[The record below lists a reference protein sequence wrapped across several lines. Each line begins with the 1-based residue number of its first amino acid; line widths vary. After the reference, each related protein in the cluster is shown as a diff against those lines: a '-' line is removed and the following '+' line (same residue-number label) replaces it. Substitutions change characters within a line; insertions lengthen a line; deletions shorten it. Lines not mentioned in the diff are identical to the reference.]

1 MFYQWSSSCHPVNS
15 SSSSPPSPAPHLS
28 RGVISQQS
36 YLALVLS
43 FKWPPARRYWTWI
56 LVSNNNNI
64 AAQTTA
70 SKKWNLTVKEE
81 QRRFSWSWRLCHR
94 HCVMWRREGRME
106 TRFGDQG
113 GYLATELQPSN
124 DVISN
129 EFESFYTFPGS
140 DTSKK
145 LTQLTAPAARF
156 HQDSAFFGRSDSSR
170 HSMDIRGFST
180 SVSVEE
186 SDFLDEFMARD
197 YPPGSRDRSAHGSMQ
212 DLSFCGSLTE
222 LDNLPRHPESTSS
235 GFSSSSSSSSQQQGF
250 KFSTVYDH
258 EQENRFPGTR
268 RMNSGFGSGELRQYK
283 TCSDTSTRHHFIQLK
298 VQRLPLKSN

>member
-1 MFYQWSSSCHPVNS
+1 
-15 SSSSPPSPAPHLS
+15 
-28 RGVISQQS
+28 
-36 YLALVLS
+36 
-43 FKWPPARRYWTWI
+43 
-56 LVSNNNNI
+56 
-64 AAQTTA
+64 
-70 SKKWNLTVKEE
+70 
-81 QRRFSWSWRLCHR
+81 
-94 HCVMWRREGRME
+94 ME

-113 GYLATELQPSN
+113 GYLATELQPSS

-129 EFESFYTFPGS
+129 EFESFYTFPGP

-212 DLSFCGSLTE
+212 DLSFCGSLSE

-250 KFSTVYDH
+250 KFSTVYDL

-268 RMNSGFGSGELRQYK
+268 RMNSGFGSVSTNQHALGNKSLKVMKQKSGGNSTENTGVSLLRQQLQGSL
-283 TCSDTSTRHHFIQLK
+283 CSSKYRRTQETLCKECNKPFTAKCLLK
-298 VQRLPLKSN
+298 VCRKSDEILCPDCGQELTAKCLLKSCSPARK